1 MDMAIVVL
9 GASQYDGRPSRVLTA
24 RLNEALAT
32 AKKHPGAD
40 IHFVTLGA
48 NMPGDRFTE
57 AGVARTYLLDHG
69 VDSHQ
74 VHAVPQGNDTQGSL
88 EAALKTRQELVD
100 APSTIITDPLHT
112 LRVKLIARQLGWK
125 AQVKGAR
132 DCPYSFPQREWWG
145 GMLHEAGGLVIVVL
159 QGIFGKAFAQKI
171 RWQLYKVEGLI
182 RPRFKTRHGL
192 LQNNPTSRN
201 NGLE

>member
-32 AKKHPGAD
+32 AKKHPNTD

-69 VDSHQ
+69 VESHQ

-88 EAALKTRQELVD
+88 EAALRTRQELVD

-132 DCPYSFPQREWWG
+132 DCPYYFPHREWWG

-159 QGIFGKAFAQKI
+159 QGVFGTAFAQKI
-171 RWQLYKVEGLI
+171 RWQLYKIEGLI

-192 LQNNPTSRN
+192 LQNNPTSSN